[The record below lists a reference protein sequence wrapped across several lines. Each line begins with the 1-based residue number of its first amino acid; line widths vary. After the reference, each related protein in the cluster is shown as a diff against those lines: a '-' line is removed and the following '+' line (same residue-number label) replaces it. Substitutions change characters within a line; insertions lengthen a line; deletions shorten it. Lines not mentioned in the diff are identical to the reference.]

1 LFLRSDEDAAKTHI
15 APIII
20 TKQTKLR
27 TLCLLMMTKPGGALM
42 CKNFY
47 RFVLVLVVAAF
58 TCLMA
63 GCNSIPVPEEK
74 IAYVGTWE
82 GVGFQLTIYEDGGVD
97 YRRVKGKSATTVT
110 GPLKSFKGNDFVV
123 GVLFI
128 TTTFEVQHP
137 PYLEGDDWF
146 MVVDGV
152 ELRKVAGP
160 IT

>member
-1 LFLRSDEDAAKTHI
+1 
-15 APIII
+15 
-20 TKQTKLR
+20 
-27 TLCLLMMTKPGGALM
+27 
-42 CKNFY
+42 
-47 RFVLVLVVAAF
+47 
-58 TCLMA
+58 MA

-74 IAYVGTWE
+74 RSYVGTWE
-82 GVGFQLTIYEDGGVD
+82 GVGFHLTIYEDGGID
-97 YRRVKGKSATTVT
+97 YRRVKGNATTTVT
-110 GPLKSFKGNDFVV
+110 GPLKSFKGDDFVV

-152 ELRKVAGP
+152 ELKKVAGP

>member
-1 LFLRSDEDAAKTHI
+1 
-15 APIII
+15 
-20 TKQTKLR
+20 
-27 TLCLLMMTKPGGALM
+27 MGGALM
-42 CKNFY
+42 GKNFS
-47 RFVLVLVVAAF
+47 RFVLVLVTAGLM
-58 TCLMA
+58 CLVV
-63 GCNSIPVPEEK
+63 GCNSIPVPDDK
-74 IAYVGTWE
+74 RAYVGTWE
-82 GVGFQLTIYEDGGVD
+82 GVGFHLTIYEDGGID
-97 YRRVKGKSATTVT
+97 YRRVKGKSTTTVT
-110 GPLKSFKGNDFVV
+110 GPLKSFKGDDFEV

>member
-1 LFLRSDEDAAKTHI
+1 
-15 APIII
+15 
-20 TKQTKLR
+20 
-27 TLCLLMMTKPGGALM
+27 M

-47 RFVLVLVVAAF
+47 RFVLVLVVAGF
-58 TCLMA
+58 ICLMA

-74 IAYVGTWE
+74 RAYVGTWE
-82 GVGFQLTIYEDGGVD
+82 GVGFHLTIHEDGGID

-110 GPLKSFKGNDFVV
+110 GPLKSFKGDDFVV

-137 PYLEGDDWF
+137 PYPEGDDWF

-152 ELRKVAGP
+152 ELKKVAGP